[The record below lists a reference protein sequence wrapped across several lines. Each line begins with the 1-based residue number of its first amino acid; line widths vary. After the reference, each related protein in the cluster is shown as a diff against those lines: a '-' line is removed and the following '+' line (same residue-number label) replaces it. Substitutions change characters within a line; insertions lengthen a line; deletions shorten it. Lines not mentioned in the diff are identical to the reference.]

1 MRIGCVAEHSALCG
15 TRADAAC
22 AAGFPGLMPPEAIA
36 AMNAAYAYG
45 LYPPP
50 GMYPPMGNGFPG
62 PGFQPR
68 MPPPQPSQG
77 GATTQR
83 GPAGTTVKMRGLP
96 FRVSPAE
103 VLSFFTGFDFVAD
116 TLRMGTDAMGRPS
129 GEGWLSF
136 GSEEEAARA
145 ARERNRQ
152 YLGSRYLE
160 LTVV

>member
-1 MRIGCVAEHSALCG
+1 M
-15 TRADAAC
+15 
-22 AAGFPGLMPPEAIA
+22 MPPEAIA

-50 GMYPPMGNGFPG
+50 GMYPPMGSGFPG

-68 MPPPQPSQG
+68 MPPPAASQA
-77 GATTQR
+77 GATQR
-83 GPAGTTVKMRGLP
+83 GPAGMTVKMRGLP